1 MRRFLFASTAAFTSV
16 VCQSLIPTTG
26 SAAFPGCAVACPL
39 LHEAQANCV
48 PPAAPVTNQATYSL
62 CFCQSTLLRALRS
75 SPNRVCDA
83 VCPPTD
89 LITLQKWY
97 AQFCATGNPATTT
110 ATSNVPES
118 HPRTGT
124 VSTVTHEASSSWFSS
139 HWRWVVMIIALAV
152 GFTVFALL
160 LIYLKRRHKRKRAN
174 QQPFPPAVPAVILG
188 DGSRSAREPTSR
200 TLVAAAL
207 ADDKWGPQQH
217 LAHTR
222 AQGPGNADS
231 TPNIS
236 NRAESGQFTRAPQRV
251 SRNMRGPSRS
261 KD

>member
-1 MRRFLFASTAAFTSV
+1 
-16 VCQSLIPTTG
+16 
-26 SAAFPGCAVACPL
+26 
-39 LHEAQANCV
+39 
-48 PPAAPVTNQATYSL
+48 
-62 CFCQSTLLRALRS
+62 
-75 SPNRVCDA
+75 
-83 VCPPTD
+83 
-89 LITLQKWY
+89 
-97 AQFCATGNPATTT
+97 
-110 ATSNVPES
+110 
-118 HPRTGT
+118 
-124 VSTVTHEASSSWFSS
+124 
-139 HWRWVVMIIALAV
+139 MIIALAV

-174 QQPFPPAVPAVILG
+174 QPPFPPAVPAVILG

-200 TLVAAAL
+200 NLVAAAL

-222 AQGPGNADS
+222 AQGPGNVGS

-251 SRNMRGPSRS
+251 SRNMRGPPRS